1 MFFKKYIGKLKYRT
15 HKVFCYYLE
24 AKNLIPINLP
34 IIGEEEVEAVVKV
47 LRSGLLTSGLGAGP
61 MVSQFEKKYAE
72 FAGVK
77 HAVAVNTG
85 TAALHSAIVAAGVKH
100 GDEVILPSF
109 TFVATAEAVV
119 MAGGKPV
126 FTDIDPETCN
136 ISPAEIKKSITKKT
150 KAIVPVDLYGLPAEI
165 KPIREVAAK
174 NDLALVEDAAQAHG
188 ATYDG
193 KPAGV
198 FADAACWSFYASKN
212 MTTGEGGV
220 ITTDSDEMAEILRLI
235 RTHGEKAKYASLML
249 GYNYRMS
256 EIQAAIGL
264 VQLGKLP
271 SFVAKRREN
280 AKRLTRLLAKTE
292 RLQLPKETKDLQHS
306 WYLYTVRLKNA
317 TVNERNKIVEEL
329 RRKDIGA
336 EVYYVNPVHLMPYY
350 RESFGRRKLPETEK
364 AAKQVFSLPIHPGV
378 TEAQVGYIGKTL
390 LNLL

>member
-1 MFFKKYIGKLKYRT
+1 
-15 HKVFCYYLE
+15 
-24 AKNLIPINLP
+24 LIPINLP
-34 IIGEEEVEAVVKV
+34 KIGEEEIEAAVKV
-47 LRSGLLTSGLGAGP
+47 MRSGSLTNALGAGP
-61 MVSQFEKKYAE
+61 MVSQFEKSFSE

-77 HAVAVNTG
+77 NAIAVNTG

-126 FTDIDPETCN
+126 FTDIDPETYN
-136 ISPAEIKKSITKKT
+136 ISPAEIKKNITKKT

-165 KPIREVAAK
+165 KPIREIAAK
-174 NDLALVEDAAQAHG
+174 HGLALVEDAAQAHG
-188 ATYDG
+188 ATYYG

-198 FADAACWSFYASKN
+198 FADAACWSLYASKN

-220 ITTDSDEMAEILRLI
+220 ITTESDEMAETLRLI
-235 RTHGEKAKYASLML
+235 RTHGEKAKYASLVL

-264 VQLGKLP
+264 VQLEKLP

-280 AKRLTRLLAKTE
+280 ARRLTKTLAKTE
-292 RLQLPKETKDLQHS
+292 SLQLPNESKDRQHS

-317 TVNERNKIVEEL
+317 TENERNEIVEEL
-329 RRKDIGA
+329 RRNDIGA
-336 EVYYVNPVHLMPYY
+336 EVYYINPVHLMPYY
-350 RESFGRRKLPETEK
+350 CDRFGGRKLPGTEK

-378 TEAQVGYIGKTL
+378 TETQVDYIGKSL
-390 LNLL
+390 RNLL